1 MDPIMTIEAMICVP
15 DIGTFRYVGKC
26 ASSDEGPIRDA
37 LDAATL
43 DEAGRERPY
52 YVNNGISMYGT
63 SDTCRIRRTA
73 TFGTLDR
80 LVQWST
86 MHIVSG
92 SVSSE
97 CEQYLVMNNVTGTVM
112 VCEAFSGYAGVY
124 VMEWAFRDA
133 WQDIPKSE
141 RPLLS
146 NSDS

>member
-1 MDPIMTIEAMICVP
+1 MTIEAMICVP

-26 ASSDEGPIRDA
+26 ASTDEGPIRAA
-37 LDAATL
+37 LDAVTL
-43 DEAGRERPY
+43 DEDRREQPY
-52 YVNNGISMYGT
+52 NVNNGISMYGT
-63 SDTCRIRRTA
+63 SDTCRGRRTA
-73 TFGTLDR
+73 TFGILDL
-80 LVQWST
+80 LVQEAT

-97 CEQYLVMNNVTGTVM
+97 CEQYLVTNNVTGTVM

-124 VMEWAFRDA
+124 VMEWKFKDA

>member
-1 MDPIMTIEAMICVP
+1 MDPTTTIEATIRVP

-26 ASSDEGPIRDA
+26 SSADESQLRDA
-37 LDAATL
+37 LDEATL
-43 DEAGRERPY
+43 DEAGRENPY
-52 YVNNGISMYGT
+52 AADNGIRMYGV
-63 SDTCRIRRTA
+63 SETCRIRKAA

-80 LVQWST
+80 LAKEAT

-92 SVSSE
+92 RVSYE
-97 CEQYLVMNNVTGTVM
+97 CEQYLVTNNATGTVR

-124 VMEWAFRDA
+124 VLEWAFRSA
-133 WQDIPKSE
+133 WTDIPKSE